1 MAQVFFHPS
10 KKNQQTTM
18 LDRVQNC
25 DLLSAF
31 SKTQLQPELQRVL
44 SCKSPAVFLH
54 TPLDEKGPWIPF

>member
-18 LDRVQNC
+18 LDRVRNC

-31 SKTQLQPELQRVL
+31 SKTQLQRVL

-54 TPLDEKGPWIPF
+54 TPLDEKGPWSPF